1 MDIYKFINSM
11 DIRNHLKE
19 INYEFSPVEAA
30 WLVWQCFDMT
40 LERKHK
46 AWNEI
51 IETLP
56 DVPITNSH
64 HSLPSLHQFL
74 KEYMQLEKKIINRF
88 YNPVE
93 KSVYQY
99 EVFERD
105 ENEKHA
111 ECVGNDILCNAV
123 FFDFSSCYKKALE
136 EAEDMVNATIRVT
149 RKEAE
154 HDRENQIMQLCFIA
168 DWPFIDENN
177 LGIIRHA
184 GRVSVE
190 EKFILYDVFEYMRF
204 DFPNPFKKGDV
215 VRLAKRLYRYGVY
228 NTEPFLFMEIENEP
242 LKQSFL
248 VYKPMRAS
256 GYFQDEDNGQLYR
269 ENWYG
274 YMDLE
279 YYTEEL
285 TGEKRVLKAL
295 GNYFK
300 GKIDIVLFANA
311 YHYYLTDSHSQST
324 KVNDWDWSVEEL
336 KLAGL
341 KEE

>member
-1 MDIYKFINSM
+1 
-11 DIRNHLKE
+11 
-19 INYEFSPVEAA
+19 
-30 WLVWQCFDMT
+30 
-40 LERKHK
+40 
-46 AWNEI
+46 
-51 IETLP
+51 
-56 DVPITNSH
+56 
-64 HSLPSLHQFL
+64 
-74 KEYMQLEKKIINRF
+74 
-88 YNPVE
+88 
-93 KSVYQY
+93 
-99 EVFERD
+99 
-105 ENEKHA
+105 
-111 ECVGNDILCNAV
+111 
-123 FFDFSSCYKKALE
+123 
-136 EAEDMVNATIRVT
+136 MVNATIRVT

-177 LGIIRHA
+177 LGIIRCV
-184 GRVSVE
+184 GRISGE

-300 GKIDIVLFANA
+300 GKIDVGLFANS
-311 YHYYLTDSHSQST
+311 YHHYMTESYFQST
-324 KVNDWDWSVEEL
+324 KPYHWSDEDL